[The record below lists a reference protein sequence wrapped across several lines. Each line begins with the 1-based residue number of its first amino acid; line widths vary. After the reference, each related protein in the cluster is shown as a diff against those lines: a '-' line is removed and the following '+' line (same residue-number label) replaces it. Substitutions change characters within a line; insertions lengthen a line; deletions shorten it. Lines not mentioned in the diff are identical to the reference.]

1 MAMAK
6 WWLLQ
11 NDPIKII
18 ESPLMKSIELVD
30 KELRDI
36 MQLTQSPKVIKDFQ
50 WSLQRLIAAREP

>member
-36 MQLTQSPKVIKDFQ
+36 MQLTQSSKVIKDFQ

>member
-18 ESPLMKSIELVD
+18 ESPLMKGIELVD

-36 MQLTQSPKVIKDFQ
+36 MQLTQSSKVIKDFQ

>member
-36 MQLTQSPKVIKDFQ
+36 MQLTLSSKVIKDFQ